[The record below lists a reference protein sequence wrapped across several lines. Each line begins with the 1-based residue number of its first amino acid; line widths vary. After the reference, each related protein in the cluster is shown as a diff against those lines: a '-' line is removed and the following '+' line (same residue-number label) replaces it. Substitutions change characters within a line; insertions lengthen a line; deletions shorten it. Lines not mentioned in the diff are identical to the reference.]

1 MKGQQ
6 AKAKPK
12 TRLFALIE
20 SRVTIVWIVLMVL
33 TIANPVLG
41 IEAQLAGS
49 TSVQLLGVAILTLAI
64 VKVRLVGLDFME
76 LRKAPVPMRLMFEA
90 YCLILWV
97 VLTACFLWL

>member
-1 MKGQQ
+1 MSGQQ
-6 AKAKPK
+6 VKAKPT
-12 TRLFALIE
+12 TRLFSLIE
-20 SRVTIVWIVLMVL
+20 SRAGIVWIVLVVL

-41 IEAQLAGS
+41 IEGHLAGS
-49 TSVQLLGVAILTLAI
+49 TGVHLLGVAILTIAV
-64 VKVRLVGLDFME
+64 VKVRFVGLDFME